1 MFKKNILW
9 LMFGT
14 LTFLTFI
21 FSVGCQDNVPREKGF
36 TLYMVPSAFN
46 PDVIGAIKSPDQ
58 YAKDCIRHEWYFCDL
73 NGHERMMITKDIC
86 LDPPE
91 VLDVGPCVEF
101 FECDPTNYNMGTIE
115 CTTWDG
121 FPGVQEK
128 VCDKGEIK
136 FTDCISLCAEEVCDG
151 LDNDCD
157 DNIDEGQLNAC
168 GECGFV
174 PEEICDGVDNDCDS
188 STDEDLLKECSTACG
203 VGIEYCVAGDWISCT
218 APQPQTEI
226 CDGFDNDCDGSV
238 DEELKCE
245 CTIDHVG
252 VLFPC
257 SENPLLCGLGYKT
270 CECADDDCTEI
281 YTTDCVAPCVH
292 FPVPDEPCDPKIGMS
307 LEKEEC
313 NNFDDNCN
321 GLIDEDLYTQCY
333 TDDPNTL
340 YVGICLPGM
349 LMCVEGMWGNYFDQ
363 SEDFIPGYCK
373 DEITPQEEVCDGVDN
388 DCDGEVDTGEELQ
401 PVDLF
406 FIIDWSGSMDAE
418 IYAVMTALN
427 KFALHYSDEDVL
439 QWGLALGPMEVP
451 GPSGNEYLKLHQDL
465 SGFSTFISSFSQ
477 LNLASWAMTG
487 AREMIVDAIY
497 LALHN
502 LVGSLALPVPI
513 ADLAWSVAKGVADS
527 DPTLSNFKVSWRT
540 EADVKRVLVVFSDEA
555 PQTYL
560 EPDITQAMLLGLV
573 SQITNTKIYVF
584 SMPWHQDNGPFG
596 VSGWGPLCSESGG
609 TWYPLTTDSMTVYN
623 NLMEIIDENACK

>member
-1 MFKKNILW
+1 MFKKS
-9 LMFGT
+9 
-14 LTFLTFI
+14 I
-21 FSVGCQDNVPREKGF
+21 FSLILKFSIILVFILGVACNNETPRDDGY
-36 TLYMVPSAFN
+36 TIYMAPGTASGGFN
-46 PDVIGAIKSPDQ
+46 PEVIGLIKSPDQ

-257 SENPLLCGLGYKT
+257 SESPLLCGLGYKPVNVPMT
-270 CECADDDCTEI
+270 TAQRFI
-281 YTTDCVAPCVH
+281 QLIVLLLVYTFQFQMNHV
-292 FPVPDEPCDPKIGMS
+292 I
-307 LEKEEC
+307 
-313 NNFDDNCN
+313 
-321 GLIDEDLYTQCY
+321 Q
-333 TDDPNTL
+333 
-340 YVGICLPGM
+340 
-349 LMCVEGMWGNYFDQ
+349 
-363 SEDFIPGYCK
+363 
-373 DEITPQEEVCDGVDN
+373 
-388 DCDGEVDTGEELQ
+388 
-401 PVDLF
+401 
-406 FIIDWSGSMDAE
+406 
-418 IYAVMTALN
+418 
-427 KFALHYSDEDVL
+427 
-439 QWGLALGPMEVP
+439 
-451 GPSGNEYLKLHQDL
+451 KL
-465 SGFSTFISSFSQ
+465 
-477 LNLASWAMTG
+477 
-487 AREMIVDAIY
+487 V
-497 LALHN
+497 
-502 LVGSLALPVPI
+502 
-513 ADLAWSVAKGVADS
+513 
-527 DPTLSNFKVSWRT
+527 
-540 EADVKRVLVVFSDEA
+540 
-555 PQTYL
+555 
-560 EPDITQAMLLGLV
+560 
-573 SQITNTKIYVF
+573 
-584 SMPWHQDNGPFG
+584 
-596 VSGWGPLCSESGG
+596 
-609 TWYPLTTDSMTVYN
+609 
-623 NLMEIIDENACK
+623 